1 MVSVCLCVLL
11 FFKYLIFYHSTERH
25 NATRPGCGDTRRGW
39 FRNSRMAHVR
49 FRRGL
54 SCSNSCQCFCFCH
67 FFHPLTAGMVS
78 IPPTPPPPSR
88 LPQPL
93 AALHPAVEGG
103 GGERYAAMPVAP
115 RGARSPAHPSSS
127 DGSRIEEDGGTLT
140 RRAAGRLESA
150 ANAGAD
156 HVGSPPYLTLK
167 GSRSDVL
174 QAAKSLAEALPRKV
188 QRRNTTCR
196 NTAQGP
202 ILFTD
207 EVRARVTL

>member
-1 MVSVCLCVLL
+1 MISAFARSCRHRGIRLSLL
-11 FFKYLIFYHSTERH
+11 LLTIV
-25 NATRPGCGDTRRGW
+25 G
-39 FRNSRMAHVR
+39 V
-49 FRRGL
+49 GL
-54 SCSNSCQCFCFCH
+54 Y
-67 FFHPLTAGMVS
+67 
-78 IPPTPPPPSR
+78 R
-88 LPQPL
+88 WLPQPL

-207 EVRARVTL
+207 EGGYVCNITTLDGG